1 MPPNETTLLED
12 IETNRRTPAFASFR
26 AFLDHQSPGAAAASE
41 RFYRMVDGDFSDHFS
56 DKLSECRQRAW
67 FIRNSETGAVRI
79 AAKQC
84 RLRWCYH
91 CSEARQQFI
100 TNAVYPWY
108 SMAKSPKLLTVTL
121 KHTKKPLTDQIDF
134 LYKCFAKFR
143 NRKLLK
149 DNIRGGIWFFQVT
162 YNQKTE
168 EWHPHI
174 HALLDADYMLHATL
188 IHHWL
193 KITGDSTIVHIR
205 AVHDPEKT
213 LSHNARYA
221 ARPSALVNLPESL
234 WMDLY
239 ESFNG
244 RRICGTWGS
253 ARKISL
259 RPKKPDD
266 AGKWEHVGGFKTVS
280 RLVEF
285 DDNASA
291 IWIAWVLHQP
301 LNPEI
306 DMSHIEGEYDTPEI
320 DERPPPDWVTE
331 PYFDYVEN

>member
-1 MPPNETTLLED
+1 
-12 IETNRRTPAFASFR
+12 
-26 AFLDHQSPGAAAASE
+26 
-41 RFYRMVDGDFSDHFS
+41 
-56 DKLSECRQRAW
+56 
-67 FIRNSETGAVRI
+67 
-79 AAKQC
+79 
-84 RLRWCYH
+84 
-91 CSEARQQFI
+91 
-100 TNAVYPWY
+100 
-108 SMAKSPKLLTVTL
+108 
-121 KHTKKPLTDQIDF
+121 
-134 LYKCFAKFR
+134 
-143 NRKLLK
+143 
-149 DNIRGGIWFFQVT
+149 
-162 YNQKTE
+162 
-168 EWHPHI
+168 
-174 HALLDADYMLHATL
+174 
-188 IHHWL
+188 
-193 KITGDSTIVHIR
+193 
-205 AVHDPEKT
+205 
-213 LSHNARYA
+213 
-221 ARPSALVNLPESL
+221 
-234 WMDLY
+234 MDLY